1 MREKHRKHL
10 RKVYKMDKNR
20 YLIGYVIFLLGLA
33 MLLGLAKGEES
44 LVSIISSLNTE
55 DPEQLVSDLLWYS
68 SDDYRQYWNT
78 NSDLL
83 KKLYVNYIN
92 NLIQIPF
99 EQRWLG
105 FHEDIIDLYTN
116 LANLSEDNV
125 EKTRFYI
132 YLIDF
137 IEDNYIPELF
147 YDNYGLGKA
156 FLMMSVYHPGKL
168 SREGCIYQAIDYFTK
183 AFGGNLILGL
193 QCYYNELAKNL
204 GSPEEIKL
212 NLGTEMQ
219 ALLDY
224 NNLLRNNEGEDLQS
238 RLFETLSKLK
248 RVPERYKDELLRNP
262 PEPQE
267 HLDIEDAYLTD

>member
-33 MLLGLAKGEES
+33 VLFGFAKGEES

-68 SDDYRQYWNT
+68 SDDYRQYWNK

-83 KKLYVNYIN
+83 KKFYVNYLN

-137 IEDNYIPELF
+137 IEDNYIPSF
-147 YDNYGLGKA
+147 FMTIMGWA
-156 FLMMSVYHPGKL
+156 KL
-168 SREGCIYQAIDYFTK
+168 S
-183 AFGGNLILGL
+183 
-193 QCYYNELAKNL
+193 
-204 GSPEEIKL
+204 
-212 NLGTEMQ
+212 
-219 ALLDY
+219 
-224 NNLLRNNEGEDLQS
+224 
-238 RLFETLSKLK
+238 
-248 RVPERYKDELLRNP
+248 
-262 PEPQE
+262 
-267 HLDIEDAYLTD
+267 